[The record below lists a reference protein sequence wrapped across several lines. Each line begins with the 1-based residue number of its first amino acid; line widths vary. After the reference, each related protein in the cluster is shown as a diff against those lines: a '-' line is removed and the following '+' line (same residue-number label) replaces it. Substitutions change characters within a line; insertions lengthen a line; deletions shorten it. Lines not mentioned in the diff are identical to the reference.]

1 MMKKTKAKIGG
12 FDGEIAILETGSGNI
27 NLPKDM
33 LPDTAKEGDVVF
45 LSVASEEEALRN
57 REELA
62 QSLLNE
68 VLKEE

>member
-1 MMKKTKAKIGG
+1 MMKKTKGTIDRFDEG
-12 FDGEIAILETGSGNI
+12 FAVVSTEFGSVNM
-27 NLPKDM
+27 PKDM
-33 LPDTAKEGDVVF
+33 LPDTAKTGDVIY
-45 LSVASEEEALRN
+45 LEVASEEEASRN